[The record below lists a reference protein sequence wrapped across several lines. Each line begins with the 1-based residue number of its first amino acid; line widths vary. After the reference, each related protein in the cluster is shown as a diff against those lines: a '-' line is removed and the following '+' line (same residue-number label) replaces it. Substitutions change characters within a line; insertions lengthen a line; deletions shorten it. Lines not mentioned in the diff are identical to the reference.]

1 VYVCLHATKA
11 LLGKKLTL
19 WICLKVAG
27 IDIVDPMKARWQLSS
42 EVVMVKAG
50 RCNCG
55 NEQSSQVNDDC
66 CDWIG
71 LDRDAAAEVA
81 SDCVGRR
88 KMEEGK
94 TVLVEK

>member
-1 VYVCLHATKA
+1 
-11 LLGKKLTL
+11 
-19 WICLKVAG
+19 
-27 IDIVDPMKARWQLSS
+27 
-42 EVVMVKAG
+42 MVEAG

-66 CDWIG
+66 SGGIG

-88 KMEEGK
+88 KVEEGR
-94 TVLVEK
+94 TVFVEM